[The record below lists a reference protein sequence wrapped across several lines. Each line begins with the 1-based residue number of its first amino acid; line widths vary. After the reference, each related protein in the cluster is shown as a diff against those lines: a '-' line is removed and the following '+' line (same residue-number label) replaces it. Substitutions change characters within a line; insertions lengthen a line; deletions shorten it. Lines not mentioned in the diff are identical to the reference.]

1 MVYDAIM
8 HYFLYY
14 AQTSCKCI
22 LFKEQNKI
30 VNAFYI
36 SMPNRKNKTNRV
48 IKEIIMQ
55 IATILDMFE
64 KYEIIHIQIVGL
76 EKLDESL
83 N

>member
-14 AQTSCKCI
+14 ARTSCKCI

-36 SMPNRKNKTNRV
+36 CMPNEKNKQNKTNRV

-64 KYEIIHIQIVGL
+64 K
-76 EKLDESL
+76 
-83 N
+83 